1 MGKFIPHHSES
12 LLMAQVLTNGIRSK
26 QKKYEAITDYVR
38 GHFMYDYIRAIKIPK
53 KNALPDIDYCWRNKM
68 GICQD
73 IAAMTTGMLR
83 AVGVN
88 ACMCV
93 GSADGH
99 HHAWVEATIN
109 GKTYRF
115 DHPHEAKSYKAERMY
130 RS

>member
-1 MGKFIPHHSES
+1 MSKWVPAVPEAHAKAKELTKGLIGGK
-12 LLMAQVLTNGIRSK
+12 A
-26 QKKYEAITDYVR
+26 KYDAITEYVR
-38 GHFMYDYIRAIKIPK
+38 KNFAYDYIRAIKIPK
-53 KNALPDIDYCWRNKM
+53 RNVYPDPVYCWKNKM

-93 GSADGH
+93 GAADGH

-115 DHPHEAKSYKAERMY
+115 DHPHEAKSYKTERTY
-130 RS
+130 KS